1 MLELVFDT
9 AIAVLVAIKRIC
21 EDRQLELRH
30 SYLTEAEYQEIDE
43 ALAELGYKESH
54 GDTSEWE
61 GILRAALFGRE
72 ATGKA
77 DLATG

>member
-1 MLELVFDT
+1 MSDT
-9 AIAVLVAIKRIC
+9 AIAILLAIKRIC

-61 GILRAALFGRE
+61 GALRAALFGRE
-72 ATGKA
+72 LAGKA
-77 DLATG
+77 DPSRG